1 MFTFIFS
8 IHKSLGILAN
18 RDIIERY
25 IDDIRRKISHFG
37 DRFSLSRLHSQE
49 AVFRLNNN
57 SKIGDIS
64 SVLSTIL
71 QRSIPHNLAGSGI
84 AIANSIASLEKH
96 LGLLEE
102 LRERECLRRGW
113 TWRSCE
119 FICLSFTM
127 VSRSSSRPHLTRG
140 QSQPVA

>member
-1 MFTFIFS
+1 MTKQRISITIIFS

-18 RDIIERY
+18 RDIIGRY
-25 IDDIRRKISHFG
+25 IDGIRRKITHFG

-71 QRSIPHNLAGSGI
+71 QIGDRTPG
-84 AIANSIASLEKH
+84 
-96 LGLLEE
+96 
-102 LRERECLRRGW
+102 RR
-113 TWRSCE
+113 
-119 FICLSFTM
+119 
-127 VSRSSSRPHLTRG
+127 
-140 QSQPVA
+140 PVGFCVDE